1 MSARQSLAL
10 GAAYGVIMSFLGV
23 TVVGFVVFCL
33 LVALASTV
41 YRHWVGEDDEPWF

>member
-10 GAAYGVIMSFLGV
+10 GAAYGVVMSILGV
-23 TVVGFVVFCL
+23 TLAGFIVFCL

-41 YRHWVGEDDEPWF
+41 YRYWVGEDDGPWF